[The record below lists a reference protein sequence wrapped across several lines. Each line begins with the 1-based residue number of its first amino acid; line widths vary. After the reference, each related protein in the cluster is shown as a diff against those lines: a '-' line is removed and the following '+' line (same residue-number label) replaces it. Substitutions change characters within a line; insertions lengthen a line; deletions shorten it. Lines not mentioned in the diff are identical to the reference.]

1 MKKVTAIIAD
11 DEKQLRIHL
20 KNKLSQI
27 WPELKIC
34 AEAENGIEAVK
45 VAKKHKPEIAFLD
58 IKMPGKSGLEAAG
71 EINTICRIVFITAYD
86 QYAVDAFENEAIDY
100 ILKPVENIRL
110 EKTVSR
116 LKERLEEKNNI
127 ANQQEQSIQSENITQ
142 ILKKI
147 SKTISTAKKN
157 KYLQWIKAQHG
168 DSIRLIPVDGIT
180 LFKAADKYT
189 AVISKGKEYLIRKTI
204 KELETQLNPEKF
216 WKIHRGTIVKV
227 SSITK
232 VSRSITGRYII
243 KITEHK
249 EPLTVSRSYIHLF
262 KQM

>member
-1 MKKVTAIIAD
+1 MKQATAIIAD
-11 DEKQLRIHL
+11 DEKQLRLHL

-45 VAKKHKPEIAFLD
+45 LAKEHKPDIAFLD
-58 IKMPGKSGLEAAG
+58 IKMPGKSGLLAAG
-71 EINTICRIVFITAYD
+71 EINSISRIVFITAYD

-100 ILKPVENIRL
+100 ILKPVEDARL
-110 EKTVSR
+110 EKTVKR
-116 LKERLEEKNNI
+116 LKERLAGKNVN
-127 ANQQEQSIQSENITQ
+127 EFQSNQSENITQ

-147 SKTISTAKKN
+147 TETISTTQEN
-157 KYLQWIKAQHG
+157 KYLQWIKAQQQ
-168 DSIRLIPVDGIT
+168 DSIRLIPVDEIA
-180 LFKAADKYT
+180 LFQATDKYT

-204 KELETQLNPEKF
+204 KELEQELNPEKF

-227 SSITK
+227 SAINK

-243 KITEHK
+243 KIEDYN

>member
-11 DEKQLRIHL
+11 DEKQLRLHL
-20 KNKLSQI
+20 KNKLNQI

-45 VAKKHKPEIAFLD
+45 LARKHKPDIAFLD

-71 EINTICRIVFITAYD
+71 EINTICRVVFISAYD
-86 QYAVDAFENEAIDY
+86 QYAVDAFENDAIDY
-100 ILKPVENIRL
+100 ILKPVEDARL
-110 EKTVSR
+110 EKTVTR
-116 LKERLEEKNNI
+116 LKERFTAENNQ
-127 ANQQEQSIQSENITQ
+127 ADNSEDINK

-147 SKTISTAKKN
+147 SETISTTQKD
-157 KYLQWIKAQHG
+157 KYLQWIKVQQG
-168 DSIRLIPVDGIT
+168 DSIRLIPIDEIT
-180 LFKAADKYT
+180 IFQSTDKYT

-204 KELETQLNPEKF
+204 KELETMLDPEKF

-227 SSITK
+227 SAITK
-232 VSRSITGRYII
+232 VSRSVTGRYVI
-243 KITEHK
+243 KVKEHEK
-249 EPLTVSRSYIHLF
+249 PITVSRSYIHLF

>member
-1 MKKVTAIIAD
+1 MKKITAIIAD
-11 DEKQLRIHL
+11 DETQLRLHL

-34 AEAENGIEAVK
+34 AEAENGIEAVIL
-45 VAKKHKPEIAFLD
+45 AKKYKPDIAFLD

-100 ILKPVENIRL
+100 ILKPVEDIRL
-110 EKTVSR
+110 KKTIMR
-116 LKERLEEKNNI
+116 LQKELSQKNI
-127 ANQQEQSIQSENITQ
+127 QTHQSNQSGDINQ
-142 ILKKI
+142 ILKKL
-147 SKTISTAKKN
+147 SETISTAQEN

-168 DSIRLIPVDGIT
+168 DSIRLIPVDEIT
-180 LFKAADKYT
+180 LFQAADKYT
-189 AVISKGKEYLIRKTI
+189 AVISKDKEYLIRKTI
-204 KELETQLNPEKF
+204 KELEKNLDPEKF
-216 WKIHRGTIVKV
+216 WKIHRSSIVKI
-227 SSITK
+227 SAIDK

-243 KITEHK
+243 KIAEHK